1 MRIAFR
7 VDASIEIGTGHVMRC
22 LTLAHALARHG
33 AVCKFICRAHE
44 GNLIEYIRA
53 EGFQVEVLRL
63 EINDES
69 YVNDLAHSNWLGA
82 GQMQDV
88 KACIPSLNDF
98 QPDWLVVDHYGLDAR
113 WEGELAPYCNGLM
126 VIDDLADRPHLCNLL
141 LDQTFGR
148 EQVDYSF
155 HVPAKSILLCGS
167 EYALLRPEFS
177 ALRSYSLQRRETPA
191 LTKILINMGGVD
203 KDNFTC
209 SVLHS
214 LKGSSVPS
222 DSSIT
227 IVMGSGAPWLKDVQ
241 RQSQQLPWATEVMVG
256 VKNMAQ
262 IMADCDLAFGA
273 AGSSAWERCCL
284 GVPSIIFV
292 LANNQRKI
300 GQQLSRVGAALVV
313 SGEYLMEQRTEEFIN
328 QLVADCAEMTNMTK
342 IAKTL
347 VDGRGAEHI
356 AMKMMA

>member
-22 LTLAHALARHG
+22 LTLAHALTKHG

-53 EGFQVEVLRL
+53 EGFRVEVLRL

-88 KACIPSLNDF
+88 KACIPLLNAF
-98 QPDWLVVDHYGLDAR
+98 RPDWLVVDHYGLDAR
-113 WEGELAPYCNGLM
+113 WEEELDRYYHSLM

-148 EQVDYSF
+148 DKVDYSL
-155 HVPAKSILLCGS
+155 HVPSQSILLCGS

-177 ALRSYSLQRRETPA
+177 ALRSYSLQRREIPA
-191 LTKILINMGGVD
+191 LKKILINMGGID

-209 SVLHS
+209 SVLQS
-214 LKGSSVPS
+214 LEGSGIPS

-227 IVMGSGAPWLKDVQ
+227 IVMGSGAPWLNDVQ

-262 IMADCDLAFGA
+262 IMADSDLAFGA
-273 AGSSAWERCCL
+273 AGTSVWERCCL
-284 GVPSIIFV
+284 GIPSIMFV
-292 LANNQRKI
+292 LANNQIKI
-300 GQQLSRVGAALVV
+300 GQQLSEVGAALVI
-313 SGEYLMEQRTEEFIN
+313 SGEHLLQQRIKQFTN
-328 QLVADCAEMTNMTK
+328 QLVADSAQMINMTK

-347 VDGRGAEHI
+347 VDGCGAELI
-356 AMKMMA
+356 AMKMIA

>member
-7 VDASIEIGTGHVMRC
+7 VDSSIEIGTGHVMRC
-22 LTLAHALARHG
+22 LTLAHALAKHG
-33 AVCKFICRAHE
+33 AVCKFICRVHQ

-53 EGFQVEVLRL
+53 EGFQVEVLSL
-63 EINDES
+63 EINNES

-88 KACIPSLNDF
+88 KACIPLLNAF
-98 QPDWLVVDHYGLDAR
+98 RPDWLVVDHYGLDAR
-113 WEGELAPYCNGLM
+113 WEEELAPYYHGLM
-126 VIDDLADRPHLCNLL
+126 VIDDLADRAHLCNLL

-148 EQVDYSF
+148 DKVDYLP
-155 HVPAKSILLCGS
+155 HVPAQSILLCGS

-177 ALRSYSLQRRETPA
+177 ELRSYSLHRRKTPV
-191 LTKILINMGGVD
+191 LKKILINMGGVD

-209 SVLHS
+209 SVLQS
-214 LKGSSVPS
+214 LKGSSMPS

-262 IMADCDLAFGA
+262 IMADSDLAFGA

-300 GQQLSRVGAALVV
+300 GQQLSQVGAALVV
-313 SGEYLMEQRTEEFIN
+313 SEEHLLQQRTKQFIN
-328 QLVADCAEMTNMTK
+328 QLVTDCAEMTNMTK

-347 VDGRGAEHI
+347 VDGHGAELI